1 MTKGD
6 HDRRPEEPYSMKNL
20 KLYSFIVLTVLTVL
34 IILQNTVEVEVRILT
49 LAMSAPLAALLLA
62 TLLIGIVLGMLIAY
76 MVDRKARKR
85 HS

>member
-1 MTKGD
+1 
-6 HDRRPEEPYSMKNL
+6 MKNL